1 MKKMI
6 LMMAVA
12 LPLLFQFSNLNAQAA
27 KSTVFTVQTRYVKSM
42 MDSTERAALGA
53 LLQEYH
59 TKVTMKN
66 ELVLSEKTMWHFW
79 TDDSREV
86 VTITEYADWSAIE
99 KAGDRDDELMN
110 QAWPDSKQR
119 AEFNKKLNSYF
130 SHHKDAIFTGLPK
143 LSK

>member
-1 MKKMI
+1 
-6 LMMAVA
+6 
-12 LPLLFQFSNLNAQAA
+12 
-27 KSTVFTVQTRYVKSM
+27 M

-66 ELVLSEKTMWHFW
+66 ELVLSEKSMWHFW
-79 TDDSREV
+79 TEDSREL
-86 VTITEYADWSAIE
+86 VTISEYADWSSIE
-99 KAGDRDDELMN
+99 KAGDRSVELEK

-119 AEFNKKLNSYF
+119 AEFMKKMSGYF
-130 SHHKDAIFTGLPK
+130 SHHKDAIYNGLPK